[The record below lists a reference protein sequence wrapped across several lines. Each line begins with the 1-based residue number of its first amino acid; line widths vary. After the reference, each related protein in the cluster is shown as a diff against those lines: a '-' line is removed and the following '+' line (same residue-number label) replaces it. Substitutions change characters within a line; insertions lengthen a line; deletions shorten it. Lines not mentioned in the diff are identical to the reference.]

1 MAKLTKTDMVSAVA
15 KSLKASTSHGDAAL
29 NAVLDAIRSAL
40 AKGDRVVVT
49 GFGSFTIRQVKQRS
63 VHSIRGGG
71 TAVVPAHQRVGFSA
85 GAQLATAVRKPS
97 RSR

>member
-1 MAKLTKTDMVSAVA
+1 MADLHKTDIAQKVS
-15 KSLKASTSHGDAAL
+15 KTMGGGSTAGESAL
-29 NAVLDAIRSAL
+29 NAVLDAIEAGL
-40 AKGDRVVVT
+40 KNGDRVVMT

-63 VHSIRGGG
+63 VHLIRGGG

>member
-1 MAKLTKTDMVSAVA
+1 MADLHKTDIAQRVS
-15 KSLKASTSHGDAAL
+15 KTMGSGSTAGESAL
-29 NAVLDAIRSAL
+29 NAVLDAIEAGL
-40 AKGDRVVVT
+40 KNGDRVVMT

-71 TAVVPAHQRVGFSA
+71 TAVVPAHKRVGFSA